1 MARGLSIHIGLNLI
15 DVDVYGP
22 GNELAGCVND
32 ARDLQNLAVAQGFQT
47 TLMLDEGATSEAVI
61 AAISGAA
68 NTLRSGDILLL
79 TYSGHGSQVP
89 DKNGDE
95 PDGKDETWCLYDR
108 MLLDDELYSLWAQ
121 FEEGVR
127 IVMLSDSCHSGTV
140 ARMLQTQELMGS
152 PAFKGQFRNLYQRAD
167 GGAAPPSIA
176 RASRTPPPSSSKIGA
191 APPMSAGTA
200 ATYATQNTPVSE
212 RTSKIRFRFLEPAA
226 AERAYAKSKTLYDSV
241 QRVVGRNVKETV
253 SASVIL
259 ISGCQDDQ
267 LSADGEG
274 NGLFTEKLK
283 DTWQNGAFTGD
294 YPAFHKAIAAKMP
307 VSQTPNYFA
316 VGAVDPAFE
325 KQKPFTVTTDAT
337 NQPVS
342 SALWVSGPASMSRSD
357 PAPRFQV
364 NPGPNNYFIFE
375 ITSDASLFDTG
386 NASSRRTDQNFYG
399 SWQDSA
405 HFWGTEYTLPEAKWD
420 LLKSSDTLYYRIGS
434 TAMSDGWSNYMV
446 STPDQQYDSAPSIQL
461 SGVSVGAGEAP
472 GTGMDVT
479 ETGIPSIMGPEF
491 ISATDPA
498 PSFDV
503 DTAGAPY
510 FIVEVATE
518 AWLLDGNVADSERR
532 EDKFYATWQ
541 DSELQTG
548 GTYDLPEEIWE
559 RLQVEG
565 ALYYRVG
572 TTTSETGWGNYKVS
586 TEDADVEGAP
596 YIQITGRDLHRSPE
610 AGESR
615 AVV

>member
-1 MARGLSIHIGLNLI
+1 MARGLSIHIGLNVI

-32 ARDLQNLAVAQGFQT
+32 ARDMQSLAVAQGFQT
-47 TLMLDEGATSEAVI
+47 TLMLDEGATSDAVI
-61 AAISGAA
+61 GAIAGAA
-68 NTLRSGDILLL
+68 STLKSGDILLL

-89 DKNGDE
+89 DRNGDE

-127 IVMLSDSCHSGTV
+127 IFMLSDSCHSGTV
-140 ARMLQTQELMGS
+140 ARMLQTQDLMGS

-167 GGAAPPSIA
+167 GAAPPRSIA
-176 RASRTPPPSSSKIGA
+176 RASRTPPPSSSRIGA
-191 APPMSAGTA
+191 APSLSTGTA
-200 ATYATQNTPVSE
+200 PTYATESTPVRE
-212 RTSKIRFRFLEPAA
+212 DTSKIRFRFLQPEA
-226 AERAYAKSKTLYDSV
+226 AEHAYAKSKTLYDSV

-267 LSADGEG
+267 LSADGSG

-283 DTWQNGAFTGD
+283 DTWQSGAFSGD

-307 VSQTPNYFA
+307 VSQTPNYFT
-316 VGAVDPAFE
+316 VGTLDPVFE
-325 KQKPFTVTTDAT
+325 KQKPFTVTTDAS

-357 PAPRFQV
+357 PAPTFQV
-364 NPGPNNYFIFE
+364 NPGPNSYFVFE

-386 NASSRRTDQNFYG
+386 NASSRRNDQNFYG

-405 HFWGTEYTLPEAKWD
+405 HFSGTQYTLPEAKWA

-434 TAMSDGWSNYMV
+434 TAMSEGWSNYMV
-446 STPDQQYDSAPSIQL
+446 STPDQQYDNAPSIQL
-461 SGVSVGAGEAP
+461 SGAAADVGDEP
-472 GTGMDVT
+472 GTGVDA
-479 ETGIPSIMGPEF
+479 ETGTPSIMGPES
-491 ISATDPA
+491 IATTDPA
-498 PSFDV
+498 PSFNI

-518 AWLLDGNVADSERR
+518 ARLLDGNVADSERTQ
-532 EDKFYATWQ
+532 EKFYATWQ

-548 GTYDLPEEIWE
+548 STYDLPEEIWE
-559 RLQVEG
+559 RLQVDS

-572 TTTSETGWGNYKVS
+572 TTTSETGWENYKLS
-586 TEDADVEGAP
+586 TEDADVENAP
-596 YIQITGRDLHRSPE
+596 YVQITGRE
-610 AGESR
+610 AHLRAETGVSR
-615 AVV
+615 AFA